1 MTNVNWL
8 EVGFN
13 GMVYFVLGQLWHSQ
27 RMFGENW
34 AEVGSVGLGSVDHMP
49 MDTILVHLIGTFIL
63 S

>member
-1 MTNVNWL
+1 LTNVNWL

-13 GMVYFVLGQLWHSQ
+13 GMVYFVLGQLWHSR

-34 AEVGSVGLGSVDHMP
+34 TEVGSVDQMP
-49 MDTILVHLIGTFIL
+49 IDAILVHLIGTFIL

>member
-13 GMVYFVLGQLWHSQ
+13 GMVYFVLGQLWHSR

-34 AEVGSVGLGSVDHMP
+34 TEVGSVDQMP
-49 MDTILVHLIGTFIL
+49 IDAILVHLIGTFIL

>member
-1 MTNVNWL
+1 MNWL
-8 EVGFN
+8 EFGFS

>member
-1 MTNVNWL
+1 MNWL
-8 EVGFN
+8 EVGFS